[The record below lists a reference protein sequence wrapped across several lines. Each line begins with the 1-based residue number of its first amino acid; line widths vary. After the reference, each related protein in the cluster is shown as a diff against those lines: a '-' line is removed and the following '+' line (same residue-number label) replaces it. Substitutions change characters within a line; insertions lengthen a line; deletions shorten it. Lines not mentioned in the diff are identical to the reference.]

1 MEEEIIA
8 ELTSPEAFIDA
19 RGQPMPLDYFENDP
33 HPEVVSKSAAIA
45 RNEARAKKEEV
56 AIDGLL
62 GQAGCVSASPRS
74 VVRRHPGL
82 VDRNA

>member
-8 ELTSPEAFIDA
+8 ELTGLEAFIDA
-19 RGQPMPLDYFENDP
+19 RGQPMPLDYFENEP
-33 HPEVVSKSAAIA
+33 HPEAVSKSAAIA

-56 AIDGLL
+56 AIDELL

-74 VVRRHPGL
+74 VGRRYAGL
-82 VDRNA
+82 VARNA